1 MSVTFLTNIDREE
14 LEQEISGISG
24 QKIDHPSTGA
34 VGQILEIA
42 TVDENGKP
50 KTYKAVDK
58 PQGGGEVSDKQ
69 IADAVQ
75 DYLTENPVESD
86 KIATATSWNHDA
98 LDIAN
103 DWRMRNSVLL
113 STSGKLAHNACA
125 CECGNNTIANA
136 WAEDTSGGN
145 SDNWQSANVHSK
157 LRFTYDK
164 FGTLW
169 KIRKSSA
176 YADTTTYDLFPVG
189 TEVVSVEGA
198 TYTIVSDSDNMLVHI
213 NNTLHIFTMAKG
225 SDGKCHYVHT
235 SGTVSR
241 SGDTV
246 TWTPSNVFT
255 EISLVV
261 DGTSGAYDF
270 TRINS
275 TWTNPQINTHPYEK
289 NGTTYFALSI
299 NGKGIAI
306 MSFDN
311 ATPTSWN
318 YLSFIEKTDINLE
331 VSLMG
336 IGWISNQTPTW
347 ILAYRTKNGYARLLG
362 LNKNYE
368 VMQDFIYP
376 SCNTRPRVFGCQKS
390 NLKVFFLCGGADRTT
405 SSIYLFDFA
414 LTPTLAH
421 PSKIWSSNSLITDYV
436 DGFVTGGTGNT
447 ALYLIGTNNRATAK
461 KGVSA
466 NYFHWDSELYTTEAD
481 NIMNA
486 VMGGAVT
493 VDETPTEGSTNPV
506 SSDGVYKA
514 LQNIEVGETVVV
526 DATPTKGSSN
536 PVSSGGVYEAL
547 QNQSSS
553 GGGSETWVTV
563 LNETTTE
570 EKSTIQA
577 TFDSAKKI
585 KKIKAFLEIVGTA
598 NNTSVQGLFVGING
612 SSVVPIACGANAIE
626 KTDGTKRYAYVDVEV
641 FDDCSFGKIGVQNFN
656 ADTWSSSISNAYQTS
671 FKTTTNVNNIVFNV
685 GKFASGGV
693 FGVDTKALVKVVYA

>member
-1 MSVTFLTNIDREE
+1 VIFS
-14 LEQEISGISG
+14 
-24 QKIDHPSTGA
+24 
-34 VGQILEIA
+34 
-42 TVDENGKP
+42 DE
-50 KTYKAVDK
+50 
-58 PQGGGEVSDKQ
+58 Q
-69 IADAVQ
+69 IADAVNE
-75 DYLTENPVESD
+75 YLTENPVESD

-103 DWRMRNSVLL
+103 DWRVRNSVLL

-125 CECGNNTIANA
+125 CDCGSAVANV

-164 FGTLW
+164 FGTMW
-169 KIRKSSA
+169 KISKSSA
-176 YADTTTYDLFPVG
+176 YVDDTTYDLFPVG

-198 TYTIVSDSDNMLVHI
+198 TYTIVSDSDNMIVYI

-225 SDGKCHYVHT
+225 SDGKCHFVHT

-275 TWTNPQINTHPYEK
+275 AWTNPQINTHPYVK
-289 NGTTYFALSI
+289 SDKTYFALSV

-311 ATPTSWN
+311 VEPTSWN

-331 VSLMG
+331 VSLTG
-336 IGWISNQTPTW
+336 IGWINNQEPEW

-362 LNKNYE
+362 LSKKYE

-390 NLKVFFLCGGADRTT
+390 NMKVFFICGGADRTT
-405 SSIYLFDFA
+405 TSLYLFDFA

-421 PSKIWSSNSLITDYV
+421 PSKIWSSDSLITDYV
-436 DGFVTGGTGNT
+436 DGFITAGSGNT

-466 NYFHWDSELYTTEAD
+466 NFFHWDSALYTTEAD
-481 NIMNA
+481 NMMSA
-486 VMGGAVT
+486 VMGTGGGSIT
-493 VDETPTEGSTNPV
+493 VDETPT
-506 SSDGVYKA
+506 
-514 LQNIEVGETVVV
+514 
-526 DATPTKGSSN
+526 KGSAN
-536 PVSSGGVYEAL
+536 PVSSGGVYDAL
-547 QNQSSS
+547 QNQSS
-553 GGGSETWVTV
+553 GGGGNPTLQLLGSSTVEEDTGSVDFTFSEPLNLKKIMVYANTKGVADFSSQARGLVYINNVKVADGFDNDSFKNGATKHMLFDIDV
-563 LNETTTE
+563 LENMTISKTYMENLMGDGYSS
-570 EKSTIQA
+570 EKVAFLTGTDINSDTDITKISFKA
-577 TFDSAKKI
+577 NIFDS
-585 KKIKAFLEIVGTA
+585 V
-598 NNTSVQGLFVGING
+598 
-612 SSVVPIACGANAIE
+612 AI
-626 KTDGTKRYAYVDVEV
+626 
-641 FDDCSFGKIGVQNFN
+641 
-656 ADTWSSSISNAYQTS
+656 
-671 FKTTTNVNNIVFNV
+671 
-685 GKFASGGV
+685 ASGTV
-693 FGVDTKALVKVVYA
+693 ISVYGY

>member
-1 MSVTFLTNIDREE
+1 MSYEKRNFQSGGTLYASDLNAMD
-14 LEQEISGISG
+14 EQIYKNSTE
-24 QKIDHPSTGA
+24 KIDHPSTGQ

-58 PQGGGEVSDKQ
+58 SQGGGEVSDEQ
-69 IADAVQ
+69 ITDAVQ

-103 DWRMRNSVLL
+103 DWRVRNSVLL

-125 CECGNNTIANA
+125 CDCGNAVANV
-136 WAEDTSGGN
+136 WAEDVSGGN

-164 FGTLW
+164 FGVLW
-169 KIRKSSA
+169 KISKSSA
-176 YADTTTYDLFPVG
+176 FVHGTTYDLFPVG
-189 TEVVSVEGA
+189 TEVVSAEGV
-198 TYTIVSDSDNMLVHI
+198 TYTIVSDSDNMLVYI

-225 SDGKCHYVHT
+225 SDNKCHFVHT

-362 LNKNYE
+362 LNANYE

-390 NLKVFFLCGGADRTT
+390 NTKVFFICGGADRTT
-405 SSIYLFDFA
+405 ASLYLFDFA
-414 LTPTLAH
+414 VTPTLAH
-421 PSKIWSSNSLITDYV
+421 PSKIWSSDSLITDYV
-436 DGFVTGGTGNT
+436 DGFITAGSGNT

-466 NYFHWDSELYTTEAD
+466 NFFHWDSALYTTEA
-481 NIMNA
+481 NNMMNA
-486 VMGGAVT
+486 VMGSAVT
-493 VDETPTEGSTNPV
+493 VDEN
-506 SSDGVYKA
+506 
-514 LQNIEVGETVVV
+514 
-526 DATPTKGSSN
+526 PTKGSSN
-536 PVSSGGVYEAL
+536 PVSSGGVYNAL
-547 QNQSSS
+547 QTS
-553 GGGSETWVTV
+553 GGGSATWITLGEV
-563 LNETTTE
+563 TTTE
-570 EKSTIQA
+570 ETTEVELVFDSRKINRLMVIADLKSTA
-577 TFDSAKKI
+577 TNTENKRLCMNIGGKNLRVLADGS
-585 KKIKAFLEIVGTA
+585 VGTTESQLGRVTMELTPVGTFSQGSHSKFLSSGA
-598 NNTSVQGLFVGING
+598 GVTTLTEIWQSNLKSTDDISSIKFTAGTSGTHSGGTFGV
-612 SSVVPIACGANAIE
+612 
-626 KTDGTKRYAYVDVEV
+626 GTK
-641 FDDCSFGKIGVQNFN
+641 F
-656 ADTWSSSISNAYQTS
+656 
-671 FKTTTNVNNIVFNV
+671 IVL
-685 GKFASGGV
+685 AQ
-693 FGVDTKALVKVVYA
+693 